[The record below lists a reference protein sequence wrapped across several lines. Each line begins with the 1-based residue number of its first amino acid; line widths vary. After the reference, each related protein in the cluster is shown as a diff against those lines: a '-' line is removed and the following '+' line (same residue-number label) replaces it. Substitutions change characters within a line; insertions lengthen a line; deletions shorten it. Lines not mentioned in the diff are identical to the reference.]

1 MGGKIFEFV
10 KLIKSIDSV
19 DSKQLKRKEEY
30 SMLKI
35 KNILFSA
42 FLLFSIVVITQPTT
56 TYAADASTV
65 GVVNYQQLINQH
77 PDVAQ
82 ANETYKAAVKQAQDD
97 FKAKSTTMNDADKKT
112 LSQQLDQGLQ
122 QKNIELLNA
131 IRDKVN
137 AAIKAVADD
146 KGLTVVV
153 DKSVIAY
160 GGQDITDDVLKKITG
175 K

>member
-1 MGGKIFEFV
+1 M
-10 KLIKSIDSV
+10 
-19 DSKQLKRKEEY
+19 
-30 SMLKI
+30 
-35 KNILFSA
+35 LFSTKQFKTIFLSA
-42 FLLFSIVVITQPTT
+42 FVLFAVLAITQPTT

-77 PDVAQ
+77 PDMAQ

-97 FKAKSTTMNDADKKT
+97 FNTKSANMNDQDKKA
-112 LSQQLDQGLQ
+112 LSQQLQQGLQ
-122 QKNIELLNA
+122 QKQQELINA

-137 AAIKAVADD
+137 AAIKAVAED
-146 KGLTVVV
+146 KGLTVVM

>member
-1 MGGKIFEFV
+1 
-10 KLIKSIDSV
+10 
-19 DSKQLKRKEEY
+19 
-30 SMLKI
+30 MLFNSNQV
-35 KNILFSA
+35 KNIFMAA
-42 FLLFSIVVITQPTT
+42 FLLFSIIAITQPTT
-56 TYAADASTV
+56 TYADASQV

-77 PDVAQ
+77 PDMAQ
-82 ANETYKAAVKQAQDD
+82 ANDTYKAAVKQAQDD
-97 FKAKSTTMNDADKKT
+97 FNAKSATMKDDEKKAY
-112 LSQQLDQGLQ
+112 SQQLEQGLQ
-122 QKNIELLNA
+122 QKQQELINA

-137 AAIKAVADD
+137 AAIKVVAED

>member
-1 MGGKIFEFV
+1 LPNKN
-10 KLIKSIDSV
+10 
-19 DSKQLKRKEEY
+19 RKEEQ
-30 SMLKI
+30 SMPIKPI
-35 KNILFSA
+35 KNILLSVFV
-42 FLLFSIVVITQPTT
+42 LFAVLAITQPTT
-56 TYAADASTV
+56 TYAANASQV
-65 GVVNYQQLINQH
+65 GVVNYQLLVNQH
-77 PDVAQ
+77 PDMAQ

-97 FKAKSTTMNDADKKT
+97 FNAKSANMNDNDKKA
-112 LSQQLDQGLQ
+112 LSQQLEQGLQ
-122 QKNIELLNA
+122 QKQQELINA

-146 KGLTVVV
+146 KGVTVVV

>member
-1 MGGKIFEFV
+1 MFT
-10 KLIKSIDSV
+10 
-19 DSKQLKRKEEY
+19 KQLKTIF
-30 SMLKI
+30 L
-35 KNILFSA
+35 SA
-42 FLLFSIVVITQPTT
+42 FVLFSILAFTNPTT
-56 TYAADASTV
+56 TYAADASQV

-77 PDVAQ
+77 PDMAQ

-97 FKAKSTTMNDADKKT
+97 FNAKSANMNDQDKKA
-112 LSQQLDQGLQ
+112 LSQQLQQGLQ
-122 QKNIELLNA
+122 QKQQELINA

-137 AAIKAVADD
+137 AAIKAVAED

>member
-1 MGGKIFEFV
+1 
-10 KLIKSIDSV
+10 
-19 DSKQLKRKEEY
+19 
-30 SMLKI
+30 MLKF
-35 KNILFSA
+35 KNILLSA
-42 FLLFSIVVITQPTT
+42 FVLFAVLAFIDPTT
-56 TYAADASTV
+56 TYADASTV
-65 GVVNYQQLINQH
+65 GVVNYQLLINQH
-77 PDVAQ
+77 PDMAQ

-97 FKAKSTTMNDADKKT
+97 FNAKSANMNDNDKKA
-112 LSQQLDQGLQ
+112 LSQQLEQGIQ
-122 QKNIELLNA
+122 QKQQELINA

-160 GGQDITDDVLKKITG
+160 GGQDITDDVMKKITG